1 MRIKQMW
8 QYTNPPKVK
17 LIIGII
23 LSLLNTSCS
32 LIIPLLLKEQV
43 ELLSNSFSVALLI
56 PLVILIILEFI
67 TMSISVFLLAS
78 VGQKVVK
85 NLRIKL
91 WDKLLKLKVEF
102 YNHNEV
108 GEIVSRLT
116 NDTSVTM
123 NLLSSEIAQLISGIL
138 SVVGSIIILCILDLP
153 MTLVLL
159 SSIPVIIFIVLPIS
173 KKIYNVSY
181 AQQEKVSKFSGLTN
195 KILSEIR
202 LVKAYNAENKE
213 LNRGI
218 HHIDNLYIN
227 GLKRAKIEALLI
239 PSLGAVISLT
249 IVCIIGYGAYRVNK
263 GFISSGELLAFIM
276 YLIQIVVPVGT
287 IGGFITNVQAAS
299 GATERISEIF
309 NQKEELIIEPAMNCP
324 DTVSS
329 LVFKGLSFKYSD
341 KMILNDISFEIQP
354 NMTTAIVGPS
364 GVGKSTLFYL
374 IERFYQ
380 PTKGTILYNGIDYMD
395 IELSSWRKLFSYVSQ
410 DSTVISGTI
419 KENIIYGLEEETI
432 DDSKIKKAAIM
443 ANCHDFI
450 SDFSDGYDT
459 EVGERGIK
467 LSGGQKQRIAIAR
480 AFLRDTPFLLL
491 DEATANLDSK
501 SESAIKDAIESLSKG
516 RTTIVIAHRLS
527 TIRNADK
534 IIVLENGNVTGMGNH
549 NDLIK
554 ESKMYKTLTNIQSN

>member
-56 PLVILIILEFI
+56 PLVMLIILEFI

-419 KENIIYGLEEETI
+419 KENIIYGLEETI

-534 IIVLENGNVTGMGNH
+534 IIVLENGNVTGIGNH

>member
-1 MRIKQMW
+1 MKLKQMW
-8 QYTNPPKVK
+8 YYTNPPKAR

-23 LSLLNTSCS
+23 LNLLNTCCS

-43 ELLSNSFSVALLI
+43 ELLSKSFSMVLLI
-56 PLVILIILEFI
+56 PLVILIIFEFI
-67 TMSISVFLLAS
+67 TLSISVFLLAS
-78 VGQKVVK
+78 IGQKVVR

-91 WDKLLKLKVEF
+91 WDKLLKLEVDF
-102 YNHNEV
+102 YNRNAV

-123 NLLSSEIAQLISGIL
+123 NLLSSEISQLISGVL
-138 SVVGSIIILCILDLP
+138 SIIGSIVILCILDLP
-153 MTLVLL
+153 MTIVLL
-159 SSIPVIIFIVLPIS
+159 SSIPVIIFIILPIS

-218 HHIDNLYIN
+218 KYIDNLYIN

-249 IVCIIGYGAYRVNK
+249 IVFIIGYGAYRVNQ

-276 YLIQIVVPVGT
+276 YLFQIVVPVST
-287 IGGFITNVQAAS
+287 IGGFISNVQAAS

-309 NQKEELIIEPAMNCP
+309 NQKEELIKESSMDCS

-329 LVFKGLSFKYSD
+329 LVFKGISFRYSD
-341 KMILNDISFEIQP
+341 KMILKDISFEIEP
-354 NMTTAIVGPS
+354 NTTTAIVGPS

-380 PTKGTILYNGIDYMD
+380 PTKGTIYYNDIDYKD
-395 IELSSWRKLFSYVSQ
+395 IELSTWRKLFSYVSQ
-410 DSTVISGTI
+410 DSTIISGTI
-419 KENIIYGLEEETI
+419 KENMIYGLEETI
-432 DDSKIKKAAIM
+432 DESKIKEAAIM

-450 SDFSDGYDT
+450 SGFSEGYDT
-459 EVGERGIK
+459 EVGERGIN

-501 SESAIKDAIESLSKG
+501 SESAIKDAIDSLSKG

-534 IIVLENGNVTGMGNH
+534 IIVLENGTVTSIGKH

-554 ESKMYKTLTNIQSN
+554 ESNMYKTLTNIQNN

>member
-1 MRIKQMW
+1 MW

>member
-1 MRIKQMW
+1 MKLKQMW
-8 QYTNPPKVK
+8 YYTNPPKAK

-23 LSLLNTSCS
+23 LNLLNTCCS

-43 ELLSNSFSVALLI
+43 ELLSKSFSMALLI

-78 VGQKVVK
+78 IGQQVVK

-91 WDKLLKLKVEF
+91 WDKLLKLKVDF
-102 YNHNEV
+102 YSRNAV

-123 NLLSSEIAQLISGIL
+123 NLLSSEISQLISGVL
-138 SVVGSIIILCILDLP
+138 SIIGSIVILCILDLP
-153 MTLVLL
+153 MTIVLL
-159 SSIPVIIFIVLPIS
+159 SSIPVIIFIILPIS
-173 KKIYNVSY
+173 KKIYDVSY

-218 HHIDNLYIN
+218 QYIDNLYIN

-249 IVCIIGYGAYRVNK
+249 IVFIIGYGAYRVNQ
-263 GFISSGELLAFIM
+263 GFITSGELLAFIM

-309 NQKEELIIEPAMNCP
+309 NQKEEIIKAPSTDCS

-329 LVFKGLSFKYSD
+329 LIFKGISFKYSD

-354 NMTTAIVGPS
+354 NTTTAIVGPS

-380 PTKGTILYNGIDYMD
+380 PTKGTIFYNDIDYRD

-410 DSTVISGTI
+410 DSTIISGTI

-432 DDSKIKKAAIM
+432 DESKIKEAAIM

-450 SDFSDGYDT
+450 AGFSDGYDT
-459 EVGERGIK
+459 EVGERGIN

-501 SESAIKDAIESLSKG
+501 SESAIKGAIDSLSKG

-534 IIVLENGNVTGMGNH
+534 IIVLENGTVTSIGKH

-554 ESKMYKTLTNIQSN
+554 ESNMYKTLINIQSN

>member
-1 MRIKQMW
+1 MW

-56 PLVILIILEFI
+56 PLVMLIILEFI

-419 KENIIYGLEEETI
+419 KENIIYGLEETI

-534 IIVLENGNVTGMGNH
+534 IIVLENGNVTGIGNH

>member
-56 PLVILIILEFI
+56 PLVMLIILEFI

>member
-1 MRIKQMW
+1 MW

-56 PLVILIILEFI
+56 PLVMLIILEFI